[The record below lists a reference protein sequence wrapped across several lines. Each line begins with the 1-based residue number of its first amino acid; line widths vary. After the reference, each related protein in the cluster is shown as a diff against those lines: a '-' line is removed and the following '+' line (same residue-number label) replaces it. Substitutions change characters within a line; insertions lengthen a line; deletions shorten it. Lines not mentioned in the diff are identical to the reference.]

1 MPQLLDRVLL
11 AQSEASLL
19 AGLGLIRLIS
29 LPFYFILSLGFIERL
44 RWLGYQVEGAVDQFF
59 ILIRDTVEL
68 ARWLSLAD
76 DLRLEVGCCLLLL
89 PLRLL
94 LLACRGH
101 LRCVRGTEVQ

>member
-11 AQSEASLL
+11 AQSETSLL
-19 AGLGLIRLIS
+19 AGLGLVRLIS
-29 LPFYFILSLGFIERL
+29 LPFYLHLSLGFIERL
-44 RWLGYQVEGAVDQFF
+44 RWLGYQVKGAVDQSF

-76 DLRLEVGCCLLLL
+76 DLRLEVGLFLLLL

-94 LLACRGH
+94 LLVCRGD